1 MNITQTEVTMRTRDP
16 LQEITRERERARQL
30 GDLNVDVCY
39 LATVTATGQPEVRT
53 ISLREIGA
61 FGCELLLNS
70 TSPKWRQLAA
80 SGRVSLLM
88 HWPTV
93 QRQYRL
99 RGGVAPMEPARVA
112 YYWARKSYNSQLLE
126 QYYDAFHPQSQPL
139 PSHASLLREMEELRR
154 RFPEQ
159 RGAPIPP
166 SLVGVYLVAQ
176 EIETWH
182 GSPTDLLHDR
192 RLYRRSEAGWTVQI
206 LVP

>member
-1 MNITQTEVTMRTRDP
+1 MHVRDP
-16 LQEITRERERARQL
+16 LKEITTERERARQL

-39 LATVTATGQPEVRT
+39 LATVTATGQPEVRA
-53 ISLREIGA
+53 ISLREVGA
-61 FGCELLLNS
+61 FGVELLLNN
-70 TSPKWRQLAA
+70 TSPKWRQLAT

-99 RGGVAPMEPARVA
+99 RGGIAPMEPARVA
-112 YYWARKSYNSQLLE
+112 YYWARKGYSSQLLE
-126 QYYDAFHPQSQPL
+126 QYYDLFHPQSHPL
-139 PSHASLLREMEELRR
+139 SSRASLLQEREELRR

-159 RGAPIPP
+159 HGVPLPP

-182 GSPTDLLHDR
+182 GSPADLLHDR
-192 RLYRRSEAGWTVQI
+192 RLYRRSGAGWTVQT

>member
-1 MNITQTEVTMRTRDP
+1 MRVQEPLEGITM
-16 LQEITRERERARQL
+16 ERERARQL
-30 GDLNVDVCY
+30 SDLNVDVCY
-39 LATVTATGQPEVRT
+39 LATVTATGQPEVRAV
-53 ISLREIGA
+53 SLREIGA
-61 FGCELLLNS
+61 FGCELLLSS
-70 TSPKWRQLAA
+70 TSPKWQQLT
-80 SGRVSLLM
+80 SGQVSLLI

-112 YYWARKSYNSQLLE
+112 YYWARKGYSSQLLE
-126 QYYDAFHPQSQPL
+126 QHYDAFHPQSHPL
-139 PSHASLLREMEELRR
+139 PSHASLLQQMEELRR

-159 RGAPIPP
+159 HGVPIPP
-166 SLVGVYLVAQ
+166 SLVGVYLVAE

-192 RLYRRSEAGWTVQI
+192 RRYRRSEAGWTVQT